1 MRIYLSGATALGQQ
15 PFHRNVDP
23 ARVKLVPCSAEWC
36 DFPGGRAILKS
47 NGPGRELPALQASPL
62 GRPWGSDTSI
72 PPGSDIR
79 SPRPQGRAPHGAM
92 GGYRTG
98 LTSCAWKR
106 HGGRRR
112 GPTPQQSVF
121 RRESSQGHFCRKPL
135 HGQWNDPYSDQAAS
149 MTRPPPNTSLPLPP
163 HRAPPDATS
172 IGKEHSERYPLRT
185 VSNVFPRWA
194 RIVGVVSHGVRS
206 SPLPP

>member
-1 MRIYLSGATALGQQ
+1 MVGL
-15 PFHRNVDP
+15 P
-23 ARVKLVPCSAEWC
+23 E
-36 DFPGGRAILKS
+36 GRAILKS

-62 GRPWGSDTSI
+62 GRRWGSDTSN
-72 PPGSDIR
+72 PPGSDTR
-79 SPRPQGRAPHGAM
+79 SPRPQGRVPHGAT

-149 MTRPPPNTSLPLPP
+149 KDAAMNPARPPPTTSLPLPP

-194 RIVGVVSHGVRS
+194 RIVGGVSHGVGP

>member
-1 MRIYLSGATALGQQ
+1 MVQDRWGNGATAISPERGSRKGEASTLIRG
-15 PFHRNVDP
+15 
-23 ARVKLVPCSAEWC
+23 LVGL
-36 DFPGGRAILKS
+36 PGGRAILRS

-62 GRPWGSDTSI
+62 GRRWGSDISN
-72 PPGSDIR
+72 PLGSDTR
-79 SPRPQGRAPHGAM
+79 SPRPQGRVPHGAM

-149 MTRPPPNTSLPLPP
+149 KDAAMNPARPPPNYLPP
-163 HRAPPDATS
+163 TFPQPVHPTTRPPSVRNTASGIHCGPSQMCSPDGQGSLGGLAT
-172 IGKEHSERYPLRT
+172 E
-185 VSNVFPRWA
+185 
-194 RIVGVVSHGVRS
+194 
-206 SPLPP
+206 